1 MKQSVTSI
9 IWMRPLFIN
18 ATQFSEIKNNSFCH
32 SNISELRWL
41 VLYDHKIKKRKHVF
55 CRLSVRRSVGPSSV
69 CKVINLEVPIFWV
82 PIFEEYSLIVFQ
94 HIRRK
99 KGKASYWC
107 FLTKERTFREYGT
120 LAEWL
125 RRGPAKAV
133 GYACVSSNL
142 TGVVTVFLMKINDF
156 HSFFHSFFLN
166 NTRYLLCWQSSSLLM
181 EATEVQMKSQI
192 MKLSRKELLCVWLND
207 LFLLIL

>member
-1 MKQSVTSI
+1 MRSEMSAVRCGGKSILYKRKYACTPEIHQCNYKIWTTNLKKLSFSMKQSVTSI

-18 ATQFSEIKNNSFCH
+18 ATLFSEIKNNSFCH

-107 FLTKERTFREYGT
+107 FLTK
-120 LAEWL
+120 
-125 RRGPAKAV
+125 
-133 GYACVSSNL
+133 
-142 TGVVTVFLMKINDF
+142 
-156 HSFFHSFFLN
+156 
-166 NTRYLLCWQSSSLLM
+166 
-181 EATEVQMKSQI
+181 
-192 MKLSRKELLCVWLND
+192 
-207 LFLLIL
+207 